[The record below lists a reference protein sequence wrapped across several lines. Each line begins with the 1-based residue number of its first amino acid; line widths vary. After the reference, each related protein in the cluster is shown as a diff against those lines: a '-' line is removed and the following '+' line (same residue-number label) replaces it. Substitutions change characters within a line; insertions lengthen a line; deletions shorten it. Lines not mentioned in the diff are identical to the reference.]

1 MGGVNGEKLKNPQ
14 PAQQPLALNQTP
26 QTPHKKHTPTHTLTK
41 QNTTNITS
49 QHTAKHQT
57 SHIQLTHTKPQRKH

>member
-14 PAQQPLALNQTP
+14 PAQKAYI
-26 QTPHKKHTPTHTLTK
+26 
-41 QNTTNITS
+41 TNITS

-57 SHIQLTHTKPQRKH
+57 SHIQLTHTKPQRKHRKTTHLHKTLLRQQTNRNEA